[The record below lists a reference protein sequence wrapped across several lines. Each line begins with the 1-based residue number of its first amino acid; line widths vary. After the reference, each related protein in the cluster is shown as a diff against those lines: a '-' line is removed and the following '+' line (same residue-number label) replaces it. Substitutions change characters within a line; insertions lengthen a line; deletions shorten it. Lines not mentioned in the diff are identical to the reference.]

1 MKFERIEKFK
11 ELGLGIFVH
20 FGTYSL
26 LEKGEWYYSAL
37 RSSENLSEE
46 EYQSLAKRFK
56 VNKNWA
62 KNLVSVA
69 KKAGAKY
76 ITLTTRHHEGF
87 SLFDTC
93 GLNDYDAPHS
103 ASHRDLVKEFVDE
116 CHKENIIPFFY
127 HTLLDW
133 YNKDYQND
141 FPKYIDYLVK
151 SVEILCKNYG
161 KIGGLWF
168 DGFWDKPNEDWQFD
182 RLYKTIRKYQPD
194 AIIIN
199 NTGLSALGEVTHF
212 EIDAVTFERGKPFN
226 VSDKDGKTRAGEV
239 CDSLTDH
246 WGYAKNDINF
256 KSIPYLINELIDCRA
271 NGCNFLLNVGP
282 LPNGNIRPIE
292 KDTLLEF
299 GKWVKKYS
307 HIIHDCIPST
317 LKADNATIFEDDN
330 YYYAVISDVPMS
342 ANENVARRESR
353 PCVVL
358 HTDKKIVNARYIDTN
373 QQKVVVDNKNKSMPI
388 LPYMYG
394 TSMFA
399 RVIRFKLK

>member
-26 LEKGEWYYSAL
+26 LEKGEWYYSTL

-116 CHKENIIPFFY
+116 CHKQNIIPFFY

-141 FPKYIDYLVK
+141 FPK
-151 SVEILCKNYG
+151 
-161 KIGGLWF
+161 
-168 DGFWDKPNEDWQFD
+168 
-182 RLYKTIRKYQPD
+182 
-194 AIIIN
+194 
-199 NTGLSALGEVTHF
+199 
-212 EIDAVTFERGKPFN
+212 
-226 VSDKDGKTRAGEV
+226 
-239 CDSLTDH
+239 
-246 WGYAKNDINF
+246 
-256 KSIPYLINELIDCRA
+256 
-271 NGCNFLLNVGP
+271 
-282 LPNGNIRPIE
+282 
-292 KDTLLEF
+292 
-299 GKWVKKYS
+299 
-307 HIIHDCIPST
+307 
-317 LKADNATIFEDDN
+317 
-330 YYYAVISDVPMS
+330 
-342 ANENVARRESR
+342 
-353 PCVVL
+353 
-358 HTDKKIVNARYIDTN
+358 
-373 QQKVVVDNKNKSMPI
+373 
-388 LPYMYG
+388 
-394 TSMFA
+394 
-399 RVIRFKLK
+399 